1 MYSLGL
7 NFTITFSINNDLEKL
22 TFLRNANKCSFKR
35 KTASEVLVWISWSMQ
50 ILELFNSFLPE
61 PV

>member
-22 TFLRNANKCSFKR
+22 TFLRNANNGRSKERPPLKMQTDSIRAKVD
-35 KTASEVLVWISWSMQ
+35 EVLV
-50 ILELFNSFLPE
+50 
-61 PV
+61 